1 MYSGYPSSRP
11 DETAAHTRLQGD
23 PRVAGPLAARCL
35 TPRPLPYALHV
46 LRAPT
51 DTVLA
56 NGIPAVF
63 TRTKGTLAVFTRTKG
78 TPAVFT
84 RTKGTL
90 AVFTRT
96 KGTLAVFT
104 RTKGTLAVFTRT
116 K

>member
-1 MYSGYPSSRP
+1 MNEGTARFAYTLWPDSEQTAETTQQMYSGYPSSRP
-11 DETAAHTRLQGD
+11 DETAARTRLQGD
-23 PRVAGPLAARCL
+23 PGVAGPLAARCL

-56 NGIPAVF
+56 NG
-63 TRTKGTLAVFTRTKG
+63 

-90 AVFTRT
+90 AVFTLT
-96 KGTLAVFT
+96 KGTLAIFT
-104 RTKGTLAVFTRT
+104 LTKGTPAI
-116 K
+116 

>member
-1 MYSGYPSSRP
+1 MRFVYTLWPDSEQTAEPKQQMYSGYPSSRP

-63 TRTKGTLAVFTRTKG
+63 TRTKGTLAVFTRTK
-78 TPAVFT
+78 
-84 RTKGTL
+84 
-90 AVFTRT
+90 
-96 KGTLAVFT
+96 
-104 RTKGTLAVFTRT
+104 
-116 K
+116 